1 MDHIMKDSTH
11 KKQTYQLRDM
21 SYMSLS
27 IGYIALLVA
36 IAVFSLLAF
45 GYYIL
50 QARIFIAI
58 LIVLLGS
65 AACSFIIHTGTK
77 YGTHGLEIIIGKLFQ
92 RKQIKND
99 FPNIERLLLHRPALI
114 HNSSL

>member
-1 MDHIMKDSTH
+1 MMNDTTH
-11 KKQTYQLRDM
+11 KKQTYALRDM

-27 IGYIALLVA
+27 IGYIGLLVA
-36 IAVFSLLAF
+36 IAVFSLLLF

-58 LIVLLGS
+58 LIALFGS
-65 AACSFIIHTGTK
+65 AACSFIVHTGTK
-77 YGTHGLEIIIGKLFQ
+77 YGTYGLEIIIGKIFQ

-99 FPNIERLLLHRPALI
+99 FPNIERLLLHRSELI
-114 HNSSL
+114 QNSILE